1 MPALNPLST
10 ALSFTLKSLHQP
22 LEIFSRYQ
30 QLTSSSTSPKAKVL
44 RNCAYG
50 DHPQQ
55 KADVFLP
62 PSASANNQQQFP
74 IAVVVHGGFWVAG
87 DKSTY
92 TDICKRLCHAGV
104 IVVNINYRLAPST
117 KYTEQIQD
125 LNHAILWINQTLH
138 ALKGNP
144 QQLYLLGDN
153 AGANLA
159 LTYSLALQHPYLR
172 NALGIQRYPKA
183 NTIKGLILLNGLY
196 DMEAGILHHLPMRKL
211 WQQTFFGHAKK
222 NRAQQIELASPLR
235 HLHPQLPPIFIG
247 GTEADPLFSQSVAL
261 ANALKEQNHTYAT
274 GFYDKIDHPHEHH
287 WMFSLQI
294 KGGAKKM
301 LSEVLN
307 FLSWRIE
314 FDKHLSETITQD
326 VPQAEPSF

>member
-1 MPALNPLST
+1 MNPFST
-10 ALSFTLKSLHQP
+10 ALSYTLKSLHQP
-22 LEIFSRYQ
+22 LEIAGRYR
-30 QLTSSSTSPKAKVL
+30 QLTASSNAQTPKVKVL

-50 DHPQQ
+50 DHSLQ

-62 PSASANNQQQFP
+62 PAAKTNGQQQFP
-74 IAVVVHGGFWVAG
+74 VAVVIHGGFWVAG

-92 TDICKRLCHAGV
+92 TEICKRLCHTGV
-104 IVVNINYRLAPST
+104 IVVNVNYRLAPNAT
-117 KYTEQIQD
+117 YTEQVQD
-125 LNHAILWINQTLH
+125 INHAILWIHQTLH
-138 ALKGNP
+138 SLKGNP
-144 QQLYLLGDN
+144 QQLYLFGDN

-172 NALGIQRYPKA
+172 NALGMQRHPKA
-183 NTIKGLILLNGLY
+183 SAIKGLVLLHGLF
-196 DMEAGILHHLPMRKL
+196 DLNAGLFNLLPMRGL
-211 WQQTFFGHAKK
+211 WQQAFLGHARK
-222 NRAQQIELASPLR
+222 NRAQQVELASPLR

-307 FLSWRIE
+307 FLSWRID
-314 FDKHLSETITQD
+314 FDKHLSETITQT
-326 VPQAEPSF
+326 ALETEPSF